1 MRWLNTQKWKLSPSN
16 LMTRIPEGE
25 AGSFFKH
32 LTAECGR
39 SNLPK
44 QNLHS
49 DLPGILSSGD
59 FKSTGFERFL
69 FSSYIPSLLTEI
81 LCVKLQSCLGLG
93 LRAISVF
100 CFLPDP
106 WDSEE
111 VQGTVNR
118 KWYLKYGAVTL
129 KCFVDSNSSK
139 DLEKK
144 KSPVCSANRTLP
156 AGSSWLPAHRT
167 SPSNYSVGRN
177 STKFSKKFF

>member
-1 MRWLNTQKWKLSPSN
+1 M
-16 LMTRIPEGE
+16 
-25 AGSFFKH
+25 
-32 LTAECGR
+32 
-39 SNLPK
+39 
-44 QNLHS
+44 
-49 DLPGILSSGD
+49 
-59 FKSTGFERFL
+59 

-144 KSPVCSANRTLP
+144 NPLYVLQTGLYLQVPHDYLP
-156 AGSSWLPAHRT
+156 TEQAPPT
-167 SPSNYSVGRN
+167 IQ
-177 STKFSKKFF
+177 

>member
-1 MRWLNTQKWKLSPSN
+1 
-16 LMTRIPEGE
+16 MTRIPEGE

-32 LTAECGR
+32 LTTECGR

-44 QNLHS
+44 KNLHS

-69 FSSYIPSLLTEI
+69 FSSHIPCLLTEI
-81 LCVKLQSCLGLG
+81 LCAKLQSCLGLG

-118 KWYLKYGAVTL
+118 KWYLKYRAVTL

-144 KSPVCSANRTLP
+144 IPCMFCKQDSTRRFLMITCPQNKPLQ
-156 AGSSWLPAHRT
+156 LLT
-167 SPSNYSVGRN
+167 S
-177 STKFSKKFF
+177 KE